1 MFEEKDLWKSYLEF
15 KKFPSLDPPEAFMR
29 TLEEIDEEKVRQAE
43 EDYWQR
49 KYEDMLY
56 EYIY

>member
-1 MFEEKDLWKSYLEF
+1 MFEEKNIAKSYREF

-29 TLEEIDEEKVRQAE
+29 TIEELDEEKVRQAE

>member
-1 MFEEKDLWKSYLEF
+1 MFEERDLWKSYREF

-29 TLEEIDEEKVRQAE
+29 TLEEIDEEKRKEAE

>member
-1 MFEEKDLWKSYLEF
+1 MFEEKNIAKSYREF

-29 TLEEIDEEKVRQAE
+29 TPEEIDEEKRKEAE

-49 KYEDMLY
+49 KYEDM
-56 EYIY
+56 IYDKYY

>member
-1 MFEEKDLWKSYLEF
+1 MFEEKNIANSYREF

-29 TLEEIDEEKVRQAE
+29 TLEEDEEKRKEAE

-49 KYEDMLY
+49 KYEETLY